1 MTTYVLGG
9 GCFWCLDALY
19 RRIKGVAKVVSG
31 YAGGTTT
38 DQPSYYDVAS
48 GRTGHAEVVRVIFD
62 ETVIPPEVI
71 LDIFFAFHDPTTLN
85 RQGAD
90 EGTQYRS
97 IMLYDDNEQREI
109 FETALDRA
117 QKVWEDPIVTEVKPL
132 DIFYPAEEEHQDYFN
147 KNPEAGY
154 CQIVIAPKLTKT
166 RQQFSQWLKE
176 ES

>member
-1 MTTYVLGG
+1 M
-9 GCFWCLDALY
+9 DALY
-19 RRIKGVAKVVSG
+19 RRIKGVTKVTSG

-48 GRTGHAEVVRVIFD
+48 GRTGHAEVVRVTFD
-62 ETVIPPEVI
+62 ETIIQPEI
-71 LDIFFAFHDPTTLN
+71 LLDIFFAFHDPTTLN

-97 IMLYDDNEQREI
+97 IMLYEDDNQRTA
-109 FETALDRA
+109 FEAALGRA
-117 QKVWEDPIVTEVKPL
+117 QKIWDHPIVTEVKPL
-132 DIFYPAEEEHQDYFN
+132 DIFYPAEEEHQNYFN

-154 CQIVIAPKLTKT
+154 CQIVIAPKLVKT
-166 RQQFSQWLKE
+166 RQHFSQWLKE